1 MTGFVHAVT
10 AKAFAGFLFLAI
22 VFGVGLFL
30 IYRSVEGLN
39 PAVQRIREPNKI
51 VELWGDAI
59 KNVNVAA
66 TYMRSYL
73 LTVDPAML
81 EKFDAQRDTIAS
93 ELDTLRLLSLN
104 NPERSERADSLV
116 ILLDQKLE
124 EMTLGVVAS
133 QGDAMSAAI
142 DDAVKQLDPLERKRE
157 QEEEVSTA
165 RDSVAPQPK
174 AEEKKKK
181 NFFQRIMLNKQK
193 KKSADTDMDI
203 VQLASMLDSIIVA
216 DTIAA
221 VSDTVNHTLLIA
233 EQLAEAKTKDYQNR
247 EVQLKDELRMLAQM
261 RTTDSTIQAL
271 STRML
276 RAEQEATADLIAQA
290 STEVRKSSD
299 YIITVLAGGAILLIV
314 FFTVII
320 RRDVGR
326 SAQLQRQID
335 QARINAEQLAKT
347 REEFAAN
354 MSHEI
359 RSPLNAIIGIS
370 EQLSKTSSLEQQ
382 KLLEG
387 LIRSSQHLLGLIN
400 PVLDVTRLNANK
412 IEFESQPFK
421 LREVMH
427 DVQYAFNQAA
437 VDQGIKLL
445 MKVSADV
452 PEYVLGD
459 EVRLRQIMFN
469 LVSNA
474 IKFTDHGS
482 VTITCDKQGETA
494 DGECR
499 LSFQVADTG
508 IGIERESLA
517 RIFEE
522 YTQANRGIA
531 RKFGGTGLGLSIT
544 RKLVEQQDGTITVT
558 SEPGRGTVFHVAL
571 TYPIVRTEE
580 PIVRRLD
587 NNAPHH
593 RLKGKNILVC
603 DDEDMNRMLAVMVIS
618 NHGGFTV
625 ECASGEEAL
634 EKIHHLD
641 FDLILMD
648 LNLPGIDGKSVVALI
663 RADGKKL
670 PIIAV
675 TGNAHEQDSIHSTGF
690 NGIII
695 KPYQEAQLVDEIVRH
710 LG

>member
-142 DDAVKQLDPLERKRE
+142 DDAVKQLALLERKRE

-354 MSHEI
+354 M
-359 RSPLNAIIGIS
+359 
-370 EQLSKTSSLEQQ
+370 
-382 KLLEG
+382 
-387 LIRSSQHLLGLIN
+387 
-400 PVLDVTRLNANK
+400 
-412 IEFESQPFK
+412 
-421 LREVMH
+421 
-427 DVQYAFNQAA
+427 
-437 VDQGIKLL
+437 
-445 MKVSADV
+445 
-452 PEYVLGD
+452 
-459 EVRLRQIMFN
+459 
-469 LVSNA
+469 
-474 IKFTDHGS
+474 
-482 VTITCDKQGETA
+482 
-494 DGECR
+494 
-499 LSFQVADTG
+499 
-508 IGIERESLA
+508 
-517 RIFEE
+517 
-522 YTQANRGIA
+522 
-531 RKFGGTGLGLSIT
+531 
-544 RKLVEQQDGTITVT
+544 
-558 SEPGRGTVFHVAL
+558 
-571 TYPIVRTEE
+571 
-580 PIVRRLD
+580 
-587 NNAPHH
+587 
-593 RLKGKNILVC
+593 
-603 DDEDMNRMLAVMVIS
+603 
-618 NHGGFTV
+618 
-625 ECASGEEAL
+625 
-634 EKIHHLD
+634 
-641 FDLILMD
+641 
-648 LNLPGIDGKSVVALI
+648 
-663 RADGKKL
+663 
-670 PIIAV
+670 
-675 TGNAHEQDSIHSTGF
+675 
-690 NGIII
+690 
-695 KPYQEAQLVDEIVRH
+695 
-710 LG
+710 